1 MLTVLTVLTEPA
13 VPGLS
18 DRRSMD
24 AERRRD
30 AADSALFAEVL
41 LSSGGQAVA
50 CCSRWLVS

>member
-1 MLTVLTVLTEPA
+1 VLTVLTVLTEPA